1 MDFRI
6 EFGCP
11 GLSDHF
17 VEVHHLTESELP
29 WHFMINRVE
38 ADGSYRA
45 VYTMDAR
52 SAPGL
57 GYLELMA
64 RVIAI
69 RGDVMVAG
77 TSQGAAD
84 DDNATAIAAT

>member
-6 EFGCP
+6 EFGNP

-17 VEVHHLTESELP
+17 VEVHYQAHDDRP
-29 WHFMINRVE
+29 WHFAINRVE

-45 VYTMDAR
+45 VYTMDAP

-64 RVIAI
+64 GVIAI

-84 DDNATAIAAT
+84 DDNATATAAT